1 MSEKDKT
8 RCYIGKK
15 GYSIQ
20 KNTLS
25 QSEMYELRNEL
36 TVKPNSG
43 MPGYSCSVSYPV
55 YRESTNKIY
64 IPRHFGIEKYG
75 SVSKINISQGDS
87 ININFNGSLFDYQV
101 NIIDK
106 YIKHIETSGGGLLDV
121 EPGKGKTVM
130 ALNIISRIKKKT
142 LVIVHK
148 TFLMNQWKERIQQFL
163 PDANVGFIQGK
174 TIEVEGKDIVI
185 GMLQTL
191 STKDFSED
199 IVNQFGLTVYDEC
212 HHLSAEVFSQV
223 MIRLNTNYI
232 LGLSGTM
239 TRKDGLTKVFKWFI
253 GPVVH
258 KEKSES
264 QEEVLIKA
272 LYFEDPDNYEYN
284 NVETDFKGNPQYSKM
299 ISKICSNES
308 RTSMIL
314 NVIHHELKD
323 NYEQQIMILA
333 HNKSLIAELF
343 HKAQVFE
350 KSVGLYIGGM
360 KEEQLKESETKKIII
375 ATYAMAS
382 EGLDIKTLTTLCMAT
397 PKTDVCQSV
406 GRILR
411 SKHKRPLVI
420 DIVDKHDIFQR
431 QFNKRKTYYNKKKY
445 NIQKYQNLT
454 QYINNDFIRLP
465 VKTKKEK
472 SQCLINIPESAF

>member
-8 RCYIGKK
+8 RYYIGKK

-64 IPRHFGIEKYG
+64 IPRHFGIEKFG

-174 TIEVEGKDIVI
+174 TIDVEGKDIVI

-264 QEEVLIKA
+264 QEEVLVKA

-314 NVIHHELKD
+314 NVIHHELTD

-454 QYINNDFIRLP
+454 QYINNDFIRVP

>member
-8 RCYIGKK
+8 RYYIGKK

-174 TIEVEGKDIVI
+174 TIEVEGKYIVI

-199 IVNQFGLTVYDEC
+199 IVNQFGLTVYD
-212 HHLSAEVFSQV
+212 
-223 MIRLNTNYI
+223 
-232 LGLSGTM
+232 
-239 TRKDGLTKVFKWFI
+239 
-253 GPVVH
+253 
-258 KEKSES
+258 
-264 QEEVLIKA
+264 
-272 LYFEDPDNYEYN
+272 
-284 NVETDFKGNPQYSKM
+284 
-299 ISKICSNES
+299 
-308 RTSMIL
+308 
-314 NVIHHELKD
+314 
-323 NYEQQIMILA
+323 
-333 HNKSLIAELF
+333 
-343 HKAQVFE
+343 
-350 KSVGLYIGGM
+350 
-360 KEEQLKESETKKIII
+360 
-375 ATYAMAS
+375 
-382 EGLDIKTLTTLCMAT
+382 
-397 PKTDVCQSV
+397 
-406 GRILR
+406 
-411 SKHKRPLVI
+411 
-420 DIVDKHDIFQR
+420 
-431 QFNKRKTYYNKKKY
+431 
-445 NIQKYQNLT
+445 
-454 QYINNDFIRLP
+454 
-465 VKTKKEK
+465 
-472 SQCLINIPESAF
+472 